1 MNKQITAIIPSRYHS
16 TRFPGKPLA
25 NIKGKSMIQRVYEQA
40 AKAGSINQ
48 VLVATDHKKI
58 YDHVL
63 AFGGHVVMTSHDH
76 KNGTERCFEA
86 WRISR
91 SGSSSK
97 GKPDDFIV
105 NIQGDEPFIKPK
117 QIETLISTLNK
128 PTIEIA
134 TLAKKIDN
142 DQELFDPHIVKVIFD
157 KDFNAIYF
165 SRQTIPYLKG
175 IPESKWLHEHSFYKH
190 IGIYAYRSDI
200 LEKITKL
207 PPSPLE
213 QSESLEQLRW
223 IENGYKIK
231 VAITEI
237 DSIGIDTKE
246 DIIRIS

>member
-1 MNKQITAIIPSRYHS
+1 
-16 TRFPGKPLA
+16 
-25 NIKGKSMIQRVYEQA
+25 MIQRVYEQA
-40 AKAGSINQ
+40 TKAGSINQ

-63 AFGGHVVMTSHDH
+63 AFGGNVVMTSHDH

-86 WRISR
+86 WQISGSSR
-91 SGSSSK
+91 GSSSK
-97 GKPDDFIV
+97 EKPDDFIV

-128 PTIEIA
+128 RNIEIA
-134 TLAKKIDN
+134 TLIKKIDN
-142 DQELFDPHIVKVIFD
+142 TEELFDPHIVKVIFD
-157 KDFNAIYF
+157 KDYNAIYF
-165 SRQTIPYLKG
+165 SRQAIPYLKG

-231 VAITEI
+231 VVITKL
-237 DSIGIDTKE
+237 DSVSIDTKE
-246 DIIRIS
+246 DIII